1 MCWLEDVHF
10 IVCNELYVMMSLVAA
25 TEWVIS
31 WSKAVKAH

>member
-1 MCWLEDVHF
+1 MCWLEGVHF
-10 IVCNELYVMMSLVAA
+10 IVCNELYVMMLLVVA